1 MVFRLVFH
9 KERWYAKYPWRGLSS
24 PGDDYSRK

>member
-9 KERWYAKYPWRGLSS
+9 KERWYAKYPLERSLLFRG
-24 PGDDYSRK
+24 